1 MRTNVIHRQER
12 GSTQLALK
20 ASVPLLRIRITRVR
34 IGVKG
39 HLRERIRRRK
49 WIHLVA
55 ESKRI
60 FHWRRYVRGIKM
72 GRSDQQYGRPQSPV
86 VLRHLS
92 NGCPIIGEHSKR
104 GANRGFVVETISDPK
119 PGLEVAV
126 VIMKDCLT
134 RGDHD
139 VRRQCTS
146 WNARCLT
153 QRVARA

>member
-60 FHWRRYVRGIKM
+60 FHWRRYVRGIKI
-72 GRSDQQYGRPQSPV
+72 GRSDQQYGRPHPPV
-86 VLRHLS
+86 FLRHLVMAAQLS
-92 NGCPIIGEHSKR
+92 VNIPNEAR
-104 GANRGFVVETISDPK
+104 T
-119 PGLEVAV
+119 AV
-126 VIMKDCLT
+126 LLL
-134 RGDHD
+134 RP
-139 VRRQCTS
+139 
-146 WNARCLT
+146 
-153 QRVARA
+153 